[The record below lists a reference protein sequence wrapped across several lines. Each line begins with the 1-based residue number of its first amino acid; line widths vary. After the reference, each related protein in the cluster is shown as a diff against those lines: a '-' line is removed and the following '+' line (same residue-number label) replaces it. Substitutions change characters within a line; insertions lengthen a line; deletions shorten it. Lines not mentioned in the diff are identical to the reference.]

1 MARSVAR
8 AGLIRPDPY
17 RVSSAV
23 EHREAMCI
31 GCTIGKAL
39 TFVDGI
45 VQELLNI
52 RRLYPCRPGSH
63 VTPVSA
69 FGL

>member
-8 AGLIRPDPY
+8 AGLIRPDPCQ
-17 RVSSAV
+17 VSSAV
-23 EHREAMCI
+23 EHQEAMRQS
-31 GCTIGKAL
+31 GTIGKAL
-39 TFVDGI
+39 AFLDGI

-63 VTPVSA
+63 VTPV
-69 FGL
+69 